1 MKSRKKSSVLGL
13 WWTQEESFERSVEG
27 SQTQIIYDH
36 LYGEEIWI
44 IFCCVSGKDE
54 VKFSTLE
61 TYKDQC
67 FRQNFF

>member
-13 WWTQEESFERSVEG
+13 QWTREESFERSVGG

-36 LYGEEIWI
+36 LYGEEIWN

-61 TYKDQC
+61 TYKGPM
-67 FRQNFF
+67 FSSKF